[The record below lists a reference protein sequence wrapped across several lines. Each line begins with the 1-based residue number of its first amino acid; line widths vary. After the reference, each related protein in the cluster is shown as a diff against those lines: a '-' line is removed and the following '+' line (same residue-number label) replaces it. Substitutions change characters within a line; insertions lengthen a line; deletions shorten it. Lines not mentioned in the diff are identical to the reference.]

1 MGKLLRNASLLALLT
16 LIFMAC
22 TFWAYAS
29 ELEKVL
35 NLLQAAAILLALF
48 LLALLALKDEG
59 LRYKTEPESF
69 GYKSYKELLKKS
81 RSINPHTKSYD
92 VYDHEGLVS
101 RSLLEQWQIQNHLI
115 ASGTTIL
122 DVIFKVD
129 TTQRYQLPW
138 FLQSDGT
145 TLLRERFNT
154 LSGKDFNGST
164 LSVYDLEFNP
174 DSQGPGEIQYAM
186 RFGNYFEYLLTNV
199 IPEASVSGVDIR
211 SWLESEKNESLNPLR
226 FSQAENHLG
235 LSCIISTADNYV
247 LLGHRRTQNTVFKGE
262 WSPSISGAAN
272 LDTCANPEASAQPLA
287 PHTSHGTTTRAYTGL
302 DFFIREAREEIL
314 HLMPQLLGG
323 TPEEERQ
330 QLQQL
335 RFVGATRELIRLG
348 KPEIFFAMQ
357 LTQTLAQIKAL
368 PGMPACHST
377 DDVHYFQG
385 SEETEN
391 LGFIAIR
398 SNQLFDCLTF
408 DRLGNQPERNNPYLR
423 VQSPWLSWA
432 KDFIL
437 HKALNGARQLLTK
450 NARSHQWRPIL
461 QLPRPMHPDKFIRL
475 VLSESCVVNLL
486 LMRRAHN
493 G

>member
-59 LRYKTEPESF
+59 LRYKTDPESF
-69 GYKSYKELLKKS
+69 GYKSYKQLLENA
-81 RSINPHTKSYD
+81 RSYAPSAQSYD
-92 VYDHEGLVS
+92 RYDHEGLVS
-101 RSLLEQWQIQNHLI
+101 RSLLEQWPIQEKLI
-115 ASGTTIL
+115 ANKSTIL
-122 DVIFKVD
+122 DIEFKVD

-154 LSGKDFNGST
+154 LSGKDFNGAT
-164 LSVYDLEFNP
+164 LSVYDLELNP
-174 DSQGPGEIQYAM
+174 DSLGSGKIQYAM

-235 LSCIISTADNYV
+235 LSCIISTADGYV
-247 LLGHRRTQNTVFKGE
+247 LLGHRRAQNTVFKGE

-272 LDTCANPEASAQPLA
+272 LDTCANPEASSEPFARD
-287 PHTSHGTTTRAYTGL
+287 TSHGTTTRAYTGI

-314 HLMPQLLGG
+314 HLMPQLLGS

-357 LTQTLAQIKAL
+357 LTQTLAQVRAL

-385 SEETEN
+385 SAETEN

-398 SNQLFDCLTF
+398 SSQLFNCLTF
-408 DRLGNQPERNNPYLR
+408 DQLGNQPQRSNPYLGEN
-423 VQSPWLSWA
+423 SPWTKWA

-437 HKALNGARQLLTK
+437 YKALNSARQLLTK

-461 QLPRPMHPDKFIRL
+461 QLPCPMHPDQFTRL